1 MGIGRGGCRV
11 SVYGKA
17 VVSGLVSFS
26 LPLVLSKVLRLVFG
40 TISVVIIKEFDKDRT
55 LTTMNS
61 AATLVGIFAG
71 LFVNVSLNTGMLT
84 TQFCTTKGSQRVSS
98 AIRATMALTLMD
110 NVIVTFIKLVFS
122 E

>member
-84 TQFCTTKGSQRVSS
+84 TQFCTTKGSHRVSS

-110 NVIVTFIKLVFS
+110 NVVVTFIKLIFS